1 MVEAGTTAEGDAMV
15 DSIRRM
21 PGDKAYR
28 VLESGPTILVSTR
41 NKAGR
46 TDLMTVGFHMVI
58 SHEGVLAAVIS
69 PGDFSQ
75 RSLAETGECVIGVPG
90 VDLAEKVV
98 DIGNCSGYDVDKFE
112 RFGLTPGDGQRVAA
126 PLVNEC
132 LANVECTVL
141 DDSLAS
147 EYSGLVILNAEQVWV
162 NTRRTEHRTF
172 HHNGDGTFNA
182 DGEFLDLRDRMVLWK
197 EYQS

>member
-1 MVEAGTTAEGDAMV
+1 MA
-15 DSIRRM
+15 DSWRKL
-21 PGDKAYR
+21 PGAKAYR

-46 TDLMTVGFHMVI
+46 ADLMTVGFHMVI

-75 RSLAETGECVIGVPG
+75 ESLAETGECVIGVPG
-90 VDLAEKVV
+90 VDLAEQVV
-98 DIGNCSGYDVDKFE
+98 DIGNCSGFDVDKFE
-112 RFGLTPGDGQRVAA
+112 RFALTEKKARHVKA
-126 PLVNEC
+126 PLVAEC

-141 DDSLAS
+141 DDSLADA
-147 EYSGLVILNAEQVWV
+147 YSGLVILQARQVWI
-162 NTRRTEHRTF
+162 NTGRAEHRTF

-182 DGEFLDLRDRMVLWK
+182 DGDLVDLRDRMVLWK
-197 EYQS
+197 AYQD

>member
-1 MVEAGTTAEGDAMV
+1 MRHL
-15 DSIRRM
+15 S
-21 PGDKAYR
+21 GDKAYR

-46 TDLMTVGFHMVI
+46 TDLMTVGFHIVI
-58 SHEGVLAAVIS
+58 SHEGVLAAIIS

-75 RSLAETGECVIGVPG
+75 QSLDETGECVIGVPG

-98 DIGNCSGYDVDKFE
+98 DIGNCSGFDVDKFAQFE
-112 RFGLTPGDGQRVAA
+112 LTPRDGRHVAA
-126 PLVNEC
+126 PLVAEC

-141 DDSLAS
+141 DDGLVDR
-147 EYSGLVILNAEQVWV
+147 YSGLVILNAEAVWV
-162 NTRRTEHRTF
+162 NSDRDEHRTF

-182 DGEFLDLRDRMVLWK
+182 DGDLIDLRDRMVLWK
-197 EYQS
+197 QFQD